1 MMLVLYSTFLY
12 FAGGGPASNYLASIF
27 PRASNQL
34 TLLFADEDGTTP
46 IDNPLT
52 TDSEGLVS
60 FYAAP
65 GDYEARYG
73 GNVAPVPIDESVGQ
87 PVWPDVWIHTQ
98 SSPQSTWTV
107 QHHFGLPPHVS
118 VVIDGLES
126 SAEVQHADDETTLI
140 TFGIP
145 VTGIAH
151 LRR

>member
-1 MMLVLYSTFLY
+1 MLVLYSTFLY
-12 FAGGGPASNYLASIF
+12 FAGGGPASNYPVSIY

-34 TLLFADEDGTTP
+34 TLLFADEDGIIP
-46 IDNPLT
+46 LDNPLV
-52 TDSEGLVS
+52 TDSEGMVS

-73 GNVAPVPIDESVGQ
+73 GNIAAVPIDESVTQ
-87 PVWPDVWIHTQ
+87 PVWPDRWIHTQ
-98 SSPQSTWTV
+98 SSAQSTWTV
-107 QHHFGLPPHVS
+107 EHHFGLPPHVE
-118 VVIDGLES
+118 VIIDDVES
-126 SAEVQHADDETTLI
+126 SAEVQHPDDETTLI